1 MKTRF
6 NFISICFFII
16 IVFTGNPLFAV
27 ETAPR
32 ISDREIIESLAE
44 IKAGQKALR
53 ELMEQR
59 FEQVDKR
66 FEQVDKR
73 FEQVDKRFEQVD
85 KRFEQVDKRFEA
97 ITNRFDKRFEQMFS
111 LVLSLF
117 GSLMIL
123 IIAVLGYSIWD
134 RRTITKKVSERVKKV
149 EHDLDIKNIDGSRL
163 VRLIAALKDLAKE
176 NRKLAEVLRSFNLL

>member
-1 MKTRF
+1 MKKRF
-6 NFISICFFII
+6 NFIAICFFII
-16 IVFTGNPLFAV
+16 IVFTGNSLFAV

-44 IKAGQKALR
+44 IKAEQKALR

-59 FEQVDKR
+59 FEQI
-66 FEQVDKR
+66 
-73 FEQVDKRFEQVD
+73 D

-97 ITNRFDKRFEQMFS
+97 ITNRFDKRFEQMFN

-176 NRKLAEVLRSFNLL
+176 NRRLAEVLRSFNLL

>member
-1 MKTRF
+1 MKKRF
-6 NFISICFFII
+6 NFIVICFFII
-16 IVFTGNPLFAV
+16 IVFTGNSLFAV

-44 IKAGQKALR
+44 IKAEQKALR

-59 FEQVDKR
+59 FEQI
-66 FEQVDKR
+66 
-73 FEQVDKRFEQVD
+73 D

-97 ITNRFDKRFEQMFS
+97 ITNRFDKRFEQMFN

-163 VRLIAALKDLAKE
+163 TRLIAALKDLAKE

>member
-1 MKTRF
+1 MKKRF
-6 NFISICFFII
+6 NFIAICFFII
-16 IVFTGNPLFAV
+16 IVFTGNSLFAV

-44 IKAGQKALR
+44 IKAGQKALK

-59 FEQVDKR
+59 FEQIDKR
-66 FEQVDKR
+66 FEQ
-73 FEQVDKRFEQVD
+73 
-85 KRFEQVDKRFEA
+85 
-97 ITNRFDKRFEQMFS
+97 IDKRFEQMFN

-123 IIAVLGYSIWD
+123 IITVLGYSIWD

-163 VRLIAALKDLAKE
+163 ARLIAALKDLAKE
-176 NRKLAEVLRSFNLL
+176 NRKLAEVMRSFNLL

>member
-1 MKTRF
+1 VAKFKKCGAFMKNRF
-6 NFISICFFII
+6 NFTALFFFLLIL
-16 IVFTGNPLFAV
+16 FAGNSLYAV

-44 IKAGQKALR
+44 LKAGQKALK
-53 ELMEQR
+53 ESMEAR

-73 FEQVDKRFEQVD
+73 FEQVNSHFG
-85 KRFEQVDKRFEA
+85 
-97 ITNRFDKRFEQMFS
+97 QMYN

-117 GSLMIL
+117 GSLIVL

-134 RRTITKKVSERVKKV
+134 RRTVTQKVSGRVDKI
-149 EHDLDIKNIDGSRL
+149 EHELDIKNITGSRIE
-163 VRLIAALKDLAKE
+163 RLIDALKDLSKKDH
-176 NRKLAEVLRSFNLL
+176 KLAEVLRSFNFL

>member
-1 MKTRF
+1 MKNRF
-6 NFISICFFII
+6 NLISICFFII
-16 IVFTGNPLFAV
+16 IAFTGNPLFAV

-44 IKAGQKALR
+44 IKAEQKALR

-59 FEQVDKR
+59 FEQVDRR
-66 FEQVDKR
+66 FEQV
-73 FEQVDKRFEQVD
+73 
-85 KRFEQVDKRFEA
+85 
-97 ITNRFDKRFEQMFS
+97 DKRFEQMFS

-123 IIAVLGYSIWD
+123 IITVLGYSIWD

-163 VRLIAALKDLAKE
+163 ARLIAALKDLAKE

>member
-1 MKTRF
+1 MKNRF
-6 NFISICFFII
+6 NLISICFFII

-44 IKAGQKALR
+44 IKAEQKALR

-59 FEQVDKR
+59 FEQVDRRFEQVDRR

-73 FEQVDKRFEQVD
+73 FEQL
-85 KRFEQVDKRFEA
+85 
-97 ITNRFDKRFEQMFS
+97 DKRFEQMFN

-163 VRLIAALKDLAKE
+163 ARLIAALKDLAKE
-176 NRKLAEVLRSFNLL
+176 NRKLAEVMRSFNLL